1 MKFSF
6 YVKGNKKKTM
16 EIKVKSDKELSLIS
30 DLAKAKIVERSVL
43 KDFDFTSDT
52 MVCDVKGKT
61 YSMRELIV
69 LIADMRKKG
78 RIDSKKS
85 SNKKTDADKKSKS
98 KKKKDKKSDK
108 KKNKKTK
115 SKKNKSVSNKSIS
128 NGGPRVEN
136 GLIRISR
143 R

>member
-115 SKKNKSVSNKSIS
+115 SKKNKSVSNKTIS